1 MYRIDIKGD
10 FRGVNVNVKELED
23 YLQELLQD
31 ATGEEAARVIRHL
44 SEAQSADDVFYEL
57 NRLNRQ

>member
-1 MYRIDIKGD
+1 MYRIDITGD
-10 FRGVNVNVKELED
+10 FESANVNVDQLED
-23 YLQELLQD
+23 YLQELVRD

-57 NRLNRQ
+57 NRLNR